1 MYSMINVLTIVL
13 FLFHQNADYK
23 IDLGQYYDS
32 ELHEKPNGY
41 VEAFT
46 VLDAEGNQQYFLS
59 ITKVGLP
66 VGRPLPDVYSE
77 QYKQAILSKCGCSIE
92 SSRTKSFANFNAQEF
107 KILRNGK
114 YAYVL
119 SATTESNLY
128 NISYSS
134 DGTANTESRYGDFE
148 KAMNT
153 MVFYN

>member
-1 MYSMINVLTIVL
+1 MINVLTVVL

-46 VLDAEGNQQYFLS
+46 ILDAEGNQEYVLS
-59 ITKVGLP
+59 ITKVGMP
-66 VGRPLPDVYSE
+66 KGRLLPDVYSE
-77 QYKQAILSKCGCSIE
+77 QYKMAILSKCGCDIV
-92 SSRTKSFANFNAQEF
+92 SSKQQSFTNFNAQEF

-114 YAYVL
+114 HAYVL
-119 SATTESNLY
+119 SATTDGNLY

-134 DGTANTESRYGDFE
+134 DGEANTEAKYPEFE
-148 KAMNT
+148 RVMNT